1 MLEAITIFIPN
12 QAGSGKGNSQ
22 VCLCFKDLWSF
33 YGSALKPAW
42 RYGVFLNMYVCAN
55 ALDLVFRNLMLRKI
69 KSGKDSSKKM
79 INTQHL
85 HMKLTIFIL

>member
-42 RYGVFLNMYVCAN
+42 RHGVLLNLQACANVLDFVFLNFYVAK
-55 ALDLVFRNLMLRKI
+55 V
-69 KSGKDSSKKM
+69 
-79 INTQHL
+79 
-85 HMKLTIFIL
+85 